1 MITKLIQQILPF
13 LNKVLP
19 TSIALKGLS
28 KVDPRF
34 ERFFT
39 QSAAAGFSTN
49 TALDFLRS
57 KFESSGEQEYKQT
70 LKSRV
75 QQGIARPDERAS
87 FEKIRQSQV
96 PLNLAQKGISLA
108 TGLAAG
114 IPGLQPQ
121 EIDKETSTQLQASQK
136 QQVAPQPEQPPSAG
150 VGEFAKRHPMLAK
163 FVKSK
168 LDQGLDLLDAAGA
181 ARSNKKLSKEIDD
194 VEKATQQ
201 PLENV
206 LGYLFDVTQKPQQ
219 KAVPDVKVALN
230 QLSDL
235 IKQYQA
241 KKKRG

>member
-1 MITKLIQQILPF
+1 LITKLIQQILPF

-49 TALDFLRS
+49 AALDFLRS

-70 LKSRV
+70 LKSRIE
-75 QQGIARPDERAS
+75 QGIARPDERAS

-121 EIDKETSTQLQASQK
+121 ESDKETAAELQASQK
-136 QQVAPQPEQPPSAG
+136 QAAPTQPEQRGSVG
-150 VGEFAKRHPMLAK
+150 VNEFAKRHPMLAK
-163 FVKSK
+163 FVKTK
-168 LDQGLDLLDAAGA
+168 LDQGLDLLDAAGE
-181 ARSNKKLSKEIDD
+181 ARANKKLRKEVDE
-194 VEKATQQ
+194 VERTTQQ

-206 LGYLFDVTQKPQQ
+206 LSYLFDVTQKAAQQ
-219 KAVPDVKVALN
+219 PK
-230 QLSDL
+230 SDL
-235 IKQYQA
+235 TGDLSRVSELIRQYQA